1 MCLTWSV
8 LFLAVPLPTIASINC
23 SCWPITQGLRK
34 PKEWVDFVWQI
45 LNAQGHLLM
54 HEGKTLQTEKENRA
68 ELLRLAQIFVDKYL
82 VIARAL
88 AVVAD

>member
-1 MCLTWSV
+1 
-8 LFLAVPLPTIASINC
+8 
-23 SCWPITQGLRK
+23 
-34 PKEWVDFVWQI
+34 
-45 LNAQGHLLM
+45 M

-88 AVVAD
+88 AVVSD